1 MKKQATNR
9 SIGALKAVWR
19 WINSPSRIKDPIR
32 PPILKTP
39 FYY

>member
-1 MKKQATNR
+1 MRMLA
-9 SIGALKAVWR
+9 KAVSSVLR
-19 WINSPSRIKDPIR
+19 AVRAAFKPRKPHKPPIR